1 MKVMYF
7 FHFLELPSV
16 YGNRISHNIYYLK
29 RALWWLWDRHVVCH
43 TSLPPSLSL
52 FVLPCG
58 PGRENRLAL
67 GSRWRRQWQS
77 WWSCEPSAARSWA
90 TVPMTVSC
98 GLAAELEGGRKQQQH
113 ARRRVQGQ
121 HLWWHHVRRHAGD
134 LRLGP
139 HEIGY
144 QLHQG
149 RQGHPDLWLSSAWLM
164 MMKLQIKHSS
174 NCLDDGG
181 VACLAHVHGHVLPGK
196 FHLNSLSAFT
206 FFRFSSVIFLITQ
219 WKRTKKVFSQSVQNK
234 RVAPFVDNSVNC
246 TARGEKCSASLN
258 NVACIL
264 MVLFRTLLCCWKES
278 IEYVIRKIIMNLLYP
293 L

>member
-149 RQGHPDLWLSSAWLM
+149 RQGHPGSLPSPFLPLCLQLASWRDSDLWLLCWISSQAFIIAWGAFC
-164 MMKLQIKHSS
+164 LQRS
-174 NCLDDGG
+174 
-181 VACLAHVHGHVLPGK
+181 
-196 FHLNSLSAFT
+196 
-206 FFRFSSVIFLITQ
+206 
-219 WKRTKKVFSQSVQNK
+219 
-234 RVAPFVDNSVNC
+234 
-246 TARGEKCSASLN
+246 
-258 NVACIL
+258 
-264 MVLFRTLLCCWKES
+264 
-278 IEYVIRKIIMNLLYP
+278 
-293 L
+293 